1 MMGPLMSVDI
11 ADQLALKRLVHASAR
26 YLDDHDFQAYLDLY
40 REEGVYSIVTK
51 APELPEPMIW
61 MQRSRG
67 ELQERIS
74 SMSEHEWEIAGVE
87 QTRVVSVDIV
97 EVDGETANTSS
108 SFALYHT
115 GQEGLTSCYAVGRY
129 DDRWEKAADTWKLGS
144 RRVVLKTRQLGMLS
158 PLPI

>member
-1 MMGPLMSVDI
+1 MSEEI
-11 ADQLALKRLVHASAR
+11 AAQLELNRLIHASAR

-51 APELPEPMIW
+51 APELPEPMVW
-61 MQRSRG
+61 MQRNRA
-67 ELQERIS
+67 ELSERIDA
-74 SMSEHEWEIAGVE
+74 MSEQEWEIAEVE
-87 QTRVVSVDIV
+87 QTRVVSVDLV
-97 EVDGETANTSS
+97 EVNGVTANTSS

-115 GQEGLTSCYAVGRY
+115 DEEGLTSCYAVGRY
-129 DDRWEKAADTWKLGS
+129 DDCWEKDTETWKLLS

>member
-1 MMGPLMSVDI
+1 MEI
-11 ADQLALKRLVHASAR
+11 ADQLALNRLIHASAR
-26 YLDDHDFQAYLDLY
+26 YLDDHEFQAYLDLY

-61 MQRSRG
+61 MQRSRS

-87 QTRVVSVDIV
+87 QTRVVSVDLI
-97 EVDGETANTSS
+97 EVNGETATTSS

-129 DDRWEKAADTWKLGS
+129 DDCWEKAEDAWKLGS

>member
-1 MMGPLMSVDI
+1 MSAEI
-11 ADQLALKRLVHASAR
+11 SAQFELKRLIHASAR
-26 YLDDHDFQAYLDLY
+26 HLDDREFQAYLDLY
-40 REEGVYSIVTK
+40 REEGVYTIVTR

-87 QTRVVSVDIV
+87 QTRVVTVDIV
-97 EVDGETANTSS
+97 EVNGATANTSS

-129 DDRWEKAADTWKLGS
+129 DDCWEKAADTWKLGN
-144 RRVVLKTRQLGMLS
+144 RRVVLKTRQLDMLS

>member
-1 MMGPLMSVDI
+1 MSEEI
-11 ADQLALKRLVHASAR
+11 AAQLELKRLIHASAR
-26 YLDDHDFQAYLDLY
+26 YLDDHEFQAYLDLY

-51 APELPEPMIW
+51 APELPDPMIW
-61 MQRSRG
+61 MQRSRA

-115 GQEGLTSCYAVGRY
+115 GEEGLTSCYAVGRY
-129 DDRWEKAADTWKLGS
+129 DDCWEKATDSWKLGS

>member
-1 MMGPLMSVDI
+1 MSEEI
-11 ADQLALKRLVHASAR
+11 AAQLELNRLIHASAR
-26 YLDDHDFQAYLDLY
+26 YLDDHEFQAYLDLY
-40 REEGVYSIVTK
+40 REEGVYSVVTK
-51 APELPEPMIW
+51 APELPDPMIW
-61 MQRSRG
+61 MQRSRT

-87 QTRVVSVDIV
+87 QTRVVSVDII

-115 GQEGLTSCYAVGRY
+115 GEEGLTSCYAVGRY
-129 DDRWEKAADTWKLGS
+129 DDCWEKATDIWKLAS